1 MRYTPFE
8 MREPCR
14 ECGGPFGRVEERN
27 GQACVYCVTPG
38 CGRWVYN
45 APRTETGEKR
55 RSVSTVHAAIK
66 PKTRAHV
73 LLRANSRCEL
83 CGVGI
88 DDTVMHVG
96 HLISVED
103 GLKEGLTDQHLNHQE
118 NLAAMCQECNLGI
131 GKDSTPLRTLLRVT
145 ALRLGVRRKSE

>member
-1 MRYTPFE
+1 MVPFNMRQPCPNCETPY
-8 MREPCR
+8 
-14 ECGGPFGRVEERN
+14 GRVETRN
-27 GQACVYCVTPG
+27 GQSCVYCANPG

-45 APRTETGEKR
+45 APRTETGER
-55 RSVSTVHAAIK
+55 QRSVSTVHEAIK
-66 PKTRAHV
+66 TRTRAQV
-73 LLRANSRCEL
+73 LLRAGSRCEL

-88 DDTVMHVG
+88 DATVMHVG

-103 GLKEGLTDQHLNHQE
+103 GLKEGLTDQVLNHQE

-145 ALRLGVRRKSE
+145 ALRLGVRRHSA